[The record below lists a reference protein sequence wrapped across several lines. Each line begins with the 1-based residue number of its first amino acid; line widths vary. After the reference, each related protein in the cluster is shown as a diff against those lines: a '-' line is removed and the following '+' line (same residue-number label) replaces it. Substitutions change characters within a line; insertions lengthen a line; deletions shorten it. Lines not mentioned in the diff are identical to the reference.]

1 MIPTKPND
9 VIWTDAQWRS
19 IYAKG
24 QDVLPL
30 LPLVQVKLP
39 Y

>member
-9 VIWTDAQWRS
+9 VIWTDAQWR

-24 QDVLPL
+24 QDVL
-30 LPLVQVKLP
+30 VAAAAGSGKLP

>member
-24 QDVLPL
+24 QDVSL